1 MKLLLEPNEKSSDYL
16 RSDSPNHI
24 LENIEKILGEN
35 IYNGD
40 STLLKKEKY
49 YNSNYDLECDELNFK
64 MQNRKNS
71 SCSEEMKNFVK
82 CDEIFNSDEEI
93 DEVHTKNKTLAN
105 DEFSYEKENK
115 KNIRIFNDM
124 INNNNEYEIGKNYK
138 FNTISQDSNNK
149 LNLRMLLND
158 DIYDRSPLHD
168 ISKSKLELDKVSEH
182 CLSENSENENHIGV
196 NKTNHLNPNKNN
208 ILTINEQNKDS
219 FNTISNI
226 SYKFSNPSNVKEY
239 YPKTKLYLNDKSVVQ
254 NDLFSQA
261 TSTSRRSSNVN
272 FQEDQNTPT
281 KTNNYIS
288 YNKKS
293 NINGQFYNQ
302 LSSNNIKPNMLN
314 FGGNLNNSN
323 KNSMIGMIQ
332 NASNL
337 SNNNIMNT
345 IDNHY
350 PNANHKYNNSGSTHY
365 SSNQINSNH
374 LIPFQNKMNTINYNS
389 VNLTL
394 NNKNTINTHVS
405 NSSAQFNQGSFV
417 HSMNQPYGS
426 TNEYDMYDNMKNSKS
441 KIPTEE
447 SMQSLNSYNAPFNL
461 NSIQSPS
468 NLNHQLFGK
477 NLLNSQFSNISNNS
491 NMKVSSSFSHNMTPI
506 NLNFFGQS
514 SMNNMNNICNLNNV
528 NMNNIFGSLNKAI
541 IKPTFI
547 TSSSNAPAENYEIML
562 ESIAT
567 GLEKRATLML
577 KNVPNKYTLENV
589 LNELDELGFK
599 NKYNFFY
606 LPPDLDVSFL

>member
-1 MKLLLEPNEKSSDYL
+1 MKK
-16 RSDSPNHI
+16 
-24 LENIEKILGEN
+24 
-35 IYNGD
+35 
-40 STLLKKEKY
+40 
-49 YNSNYDLECDELNFK
+49 
-64 MQNRKNS
+64 
-71 SCSEEMKNFVK
+71 FVK
-82 CDEIFNSDEEI
+82 YDEIFYSDEEI
-93 DEVHTKNKTLAN
+93 DEVYKKNNIDN
-105 DEFSYEKENK
+105 DEFSNEKDDK
-115 KNIRIFNDM
+115 KNLRTFNEM
-124 INNNNEYEIGKNYK
+124 INNNNEYEVGKNYK
-138 FNTISQDSNNK
+138 FNTISQDTNNK

-158 DIYDRSPLHD
+158 DIIDRSPLHD

-208 ILTINEQNKDS
+208 ILTINEQNKEN
-219 FNTISNI
+219 FNTITKT
-226 SYKFSNPSNVKEY
+226 SYKFSHPSNVKEY
-239 YPKTKLYLNDKSVVQ
+239 YPKNKLYLNDKTI
-254 NDLFSQA
+254 SQA

-293 NINGQFYNQ
+293 NIDGQFYNQ
-302 LSSNNIKPNMLN
+302 LSCNNIKPNMLN

-323 KNSMIGMIQ
+323 KNSMIGVIQ
-332 NASNL
+332 NVSNL

-345 IDNHY
+345 IDNHFH
-350 PNANHKYNNSGSTHY
+350 NANHKYNNSGSTHY
-365 SSNQINSNH
+365 SSNQINSNN

-389 VNLTL
+389 VNLTS
-394 NNKNTINTHVS
+394 NNRNTINTHVS
-405 NSSAQFNQGSFV
+405 NSSTQFNQGSFV
-417 HSMNQPYGS
+417 HSMNQPCGS
-426 TNEYDMYDNMKNSKS
+426 INEYDMYDNNKNSKS

-461 NSIQSPS
+461 NSMQSPS
-468 NLNHQLFGK
+468 NMNHQLFGK
-477 NLLNSQFSNISNNS
+477 NLLNSQFSNISNTS
-491 NMKVSSSFSHNMTPI
+491 NMKVSSSFSHNMTPK

-514 SMNNMNNICNLNNV
+514 NINNMNNICNLNNV
-528 NMNNIFGSLNKAI
+528 NMNNIFGNLNKAI

-547 TSSSNAPAENYEIML
+547 TSSSNSPVENYEIIL
-562 ESIAT
+562 ENIAT

-589 LNELDELGFK
+589 LNELDELGLK

-606 LPPDLDVSFL
+606 LPPDLDVSF